1 MEQQGEGLEVWSDA
15 AGEDADA
22 VAWDEGEDAVAWD
35 EGEGA
40 WRGTRERVT
49 PWIRMG
55 RGSGPQPVSH
65 GLTPR
70 WQGWTSSRGA
80 R

>member
-22 VAWDEGEDAVAWD
+22 VAWG
-35 EGEGA
+35 G
-40 WRGTRERVT
+40 RGTRERVT

-70 WQGWTSSRGA
+70 WQGWTSSRSA